1 MDKTDIFGFWR
12 HFDDTLTTRTFGA
25 ARYTPCLYNILCIKK
40 LTHRIRCATYFSLC
54 SLFLYHLW
62 FDDISDDTGVQTWD
76 GIRLFQS
83 NSPSIICCIE
93 VISVVLNRSE
103 NGSDAFMTT
112 AIFRRDSSEISPV
125 CSNRFNDPSLF
136 LFPRWSLHRWTSL
149 PACSGKRFALHFRA
163 NLT

>member
-12 HFDDTLTTRTFGA
+12 HFDDTGYLGCSMHPLPLQHFMHKKVD
-25 ARYTPCLYNILCIKK
+25 TPDSMCHLL
-40 LTHRIRCATYFSLC
+40 FLC

-83 NSPSIICCIE
+83 NSPSIICCID
-93 VISVVLNRSE
+93 VISVVLKRSE

>member
-1 MDKTDIFGFWR
+1 MDKTDLFGFWR
-12 HFDDTLTTRTFGA
+12 HFDDTGYLGCSMHPLPLQHFMHKKVD
-25 ARYTPCLYNILCIKK
+25 TPDSMCHL
-40 LTHRIRCATYFSLC
+40 FFLC
-54 SLFLYHLW
+54 SLFLHHLW

-93 VISVVLNRSE
+93 VISVVLKRSE
-103 NGSDAFMTT
+103 NGSDAFKTT
-112 AIFRRDSSEISPV
+112 AIFRRDSSAISPV
-125 CSNRFNDPSLF
+125 CSNRFSDPSLF